1 MKCIFIPGLVSD
13 NRAWSAVESL
23 VTAAGV
29 QTGIADLSAADSIE
43 TMATAVLSQFNGP
56 ILPVGHSMGGRVAME
71 IARQAPDRL
80 VGLVL
85 VATGAHPLAAG
96 EVANRER
103 VIDLANQQGMQA
115 LCDQWLPPM
124 LAPGTKE
131 TNSSLYQ
138 SLQQMVLDAGVAL
151 HERQI
156 RALINRPDATNVL
169 KQMSVPTLFVAGE
182 HDGWSTPA
190 QHSQMAERVSS
201 SEVYQLDGVGHF
213 LQAEAPQ
220 EFSQL
225 LLGWMA
231 RQQMV

>member
-1 MKCIFIPGLVSD
+1 
-13 NRAWSAVESL
+13 
-23 VTAAGV
+23 
-29 QTGIADLSAADSIE
+29 
-43 TMATAVLSQFNGP
+43 
-56 ILPVGHSMGGRVAME
+56 
-71 IARQAPDRL
+71 L

-85 VATGAHPLAAG
+85 VATGAHPLVAG

-138 SLQQMVLDAGVAL
+138 SLQQMVLDAGVEL

-169 KQMSVPTLFVAGE
+169 QQLSVPTLFVAGE